1 MLKYVAKRLGQAVLT
16 LFIIITIIFC
26 LLRLMPE
33 EGYLGANYDKMSD
46 IQRETILTEMGLR
59 DPLPVQ
65 LMKFYQGL
73 LQGDFGTSWIYR
85 PNVAITEILADKA
98 PISIRMGL
106 MAMGISLVVG
116 IPLGVLMT
124 RFKGNF
130 PDKLGMGFVVLVMA
144 IPQAVY
150 HLFIQTYLTD
160 FFSLP
165 MLFKEPNMM
174 SWILP
179 TVSLSLYNT
188 ATFALWMRRYMVDE
202 LNKDYVRLAR
212 AKGVKNAVIMGA
224 HVFPNAFVPLIQT
237 IPTLILQTAMGSI
250 YVESLYSVPGMGGLL
265 VDVIQRQDNAMVQA
279 LVLIYAAL
287 GILGLL
293 LGDILMG
300 LCDPRITFAEKGGSR

>member
-26 LLRLMPE
+26 LLRMMPE
-33 EGYLGANYDKMSD
+33 EGYLGANYDKMSE
-46 IQRETILTEMGLR
+46 IQKETILTEMGLR

-65 LMKFYQGL
+65 LLKFYQGL
-73 LQGDFGTSWIYR
+73 LKGDFGTSWIYR

-98 PISIRMGL
+98 PVSIRMGL
-106 MAMGISLVVG
+106 MAIGISLVVG

-124 RFKGNF
+124 RFKGHI
-130 PDKLGMGFVVLVMA
+130 PDKLGMAFVVLVMA

-160 FFSLP
+160 ALSLP
-165 MLFKEPNMM
+165 MLFKEANLM

-212 AKGVKNAVIMGA
+212 AKGVKNSVIMA
-224 HVFPNAFVPLIQT
+224 SHVFPNAFVPLIQT

-293 LGDILMG
+293 LGDLMMG
-300 LCDPRITFAEKGGSR
+300 LCDPRITFAEKGGAR

>member
-1 MLKYVAKRLGQAVLT
+1 MLKYIAKRLLQSVLT

-46 IQRETILTEMGLR
+46 IQRETILTELGLR
-59 DPLPVQ
+59 DPLP
-65 LMKFYQGL
+65 
-73 LQGDFGTSWIYR
+73 
-85 PNVAITEILADKA
+85 VAITEILADKA

>member
-1 MLKYVAKRLGQAVLT
+1 
-16 LFIIITIIFC
+16 
-26 LLRLMPE
+26 
-33 EGYLGANYDKMSD
+33 
-46 IQRETILTEMGLR
+46 MGLR

>member
-1 MLKYVAKRLGQAVLT
+1 MFKYIVKRLLQSILT
-16 LFIIITIIFC
+16 LFIIVTIIFC

-33 EGYLGANYDKMSD
+33 EGYLGPNFDKMSEV
-46 IQRETILTEMGLR
+46 QKETILTQMGLR

-65 LMKFYQGL
+65 LGKFYGGL
-73 LQGDFGTSWIYR
+73 LRGNLGVSWIYR
-85 PNVAITEILADKA
+85 PNVPISEILAPKI
-98 PISIRMGL
+98 PISVRMGV
-106 MAMGISLVVG
+106 MAVG
-116 IPLGVLMT
+116 IAILVGLPLGVVMT
-124 RFKGNF
+124 RFKGHI
-130 PDKLGMGFVVLVMA
+130 PDRLGMAFVVLVMA

-160 FFSLP
+160 AFSLP
-165 MLFKEPNMM
+165 MLFKEANVM

-188 ATFALWMRRYMVDE
+188 ATLALWMRRYMVDE

-212 AKGVKNAVIMGA
+212 AKGVKNSVIMA
-224 HVFPNAFVPLIQT
+224 THVFPNAFVPLIQT
-237 IPTLILQTAMGSI
+237 IPTMILSTAIGSI

-265 VDVIQRQDNAMVQA
+265 VDVIQRQDNTMVQA

-293 LGDILMG
+293 LGDLLMG
-300 LCDPRITFAEKGGSR
+300 LCDPRITFAEKGGAR

>member
-1 MLKYVAKRLGQAVLT
+1 MLKYIAKRLGQAVLT

-26 LLRLMPE
+26 LLRMMPE
-33 EGYLGANYDKMSD
+33 EGYLGANYDKMSEV
-46 IQRETILTEMGLR
+46 QRETILTQMGLR
-59 DPLPVQ
+59 DPVPVQ
-65 LMKFYQGL
+65 LAKFYQGL
-73 LQGDFGTSWIYR
+73 FHGDFGTSWIYR

-106 MAMGISLVVG
+106 MAVAISIVVG
-116 IPLGVLMT
+116 IPLGVVMT
-124 RFKGNF
+124 RFKGRF
-130 PDKLGMGFVVLVMA
+130 PDRLGMAFVVLVMA

-160 FFSLP
+160 AFSLP
-165 MLFKEPNMM
+165 MLFKEANAM

-179 TVSLSLYNT
+179 TISLSLYNT

-212 AKGVKNAVIMGA
+212 AKGVKNSVIMA
-224 HVFPNAFVPLIQT
+224 SHVFPNAFVPLIQT
-237 IPTLILQTAMGSI
+237 IPTLILSTAMGSI

-287 GILGLL
+287 GIIGLL
-293 LGDILMG
+293 LGDLLMG
-300 LCDPRITFAEKGGSR
+300 LCDPRITFAEKGGAR

>member
-1 MLKYVAKRLGQAVLT
+1 MLKYIAKRLVQSVLT

-26 LLRLMPE
+26 LLRMMPE
-33 EGYLGANYDKMSD
+33 EGYLGANYDKMSEV
-46 IQRETILTEMGLR
+46 QRETILTEMGLR
-59 DPLPVQ
+59 DPLFTQ
-65 LMKFYQGL
+65 LGKFYRGL
-73 LQGDFGTSWIYR
+73 LRGDFGTSWIYR
-85 PNVAITEILADKA
+85 PNVAITDILAEKA
-98 PISIRMGL
+98 PVSIQMGL
-106 MAMGISLVVG
+106 MAVAIAMVVG

-124 RFKGNF
+124 RFKGGI
-130 PDKLGMGFVVLVMA
+130 PDRLGMGFVVLVMA

-160 FFSLP
+160 ALSLP
-165 MLFKEPNMM
+165 MLFKEANVM

-212 AKGVKNAVIMGA
+212 AKGVKNSVIMA
-224 HVFPNAFVPLIQT
+224 SHVFPNAFVPLIQT
-237 IPTLILQTAMGSI
+237 IPTMILSTAMGSI

-287 GILGLL
+287 GIIGLL
-293 LGDILMG
+293 LGDLLMG
-300 LCDPRITFAEKGGSR
+300 VCDPRITFVEKGGAR

>member
-1 MLKYVAKRLGQAVLT
+1 MLKYIAKRLGQAVLT

-26 LLRLMPE
+26 LLRMMPE
-33 EGYLGANYDKMSD
+33 EGYLGANYDKMSEL
-46 IQRETILTEMGLR
+46 QRETILTEMGLR
-59 DPLPVQ
+59 DPVPVQ
-65 LMKFYQGL
+65 LAKFYRDL
-73 LQGDFGTSWIYR
+73 LHGNFGTSWIYR

-98 PISIRMGL
+98 PVSIRMGL
-106 MAMGISLVVG
+106 MAIGISLVVG

-124 RFKGNF
+124 RFKGNI

-160 FFSLP
+160 AFSLP
-165 MLFKEPNMM
+165 MLFKEANLM

-179 TVSLSLYNT
+179 TISLSLYNT

-212 AKGVKNAVIMGA
+212 AKGVKNSVIMA
-224 HVFPNAFVPLIQT
+224 SHVFPNAFVPLIQT

>member
-1 MLKYVAKRLGQAVLT
+1 MLKYIAKRLGQAVLT

-26 LLRLMPE
+26 LLRMMPE
-33 EGYLGANYDKMSD
+33 EGYLGANYDKMSE
-46 IQRETILTEMGLR
+46 IQRETILTQMGLR
-59 DPLPVQ
+59 DPVPVQ

-73 LQGDFGTSWIYR
+73 MHGDFGTSWIYR
-85 PNVAITEILADKA
+85 PNVAITEILAGKA

-106 MAMGISLVVG
+106 MAVGISMVVG
-116 IPLGVLMT
+116 IPLGILMT
-124 RFKGNF
+124 RFKGHI
-130 PDKLGMGFVVLVMA
+130 PDKLGMAFVVLVMA

-160 FFSLP
+160 AFGLP
-165 MLFKEPNMM
+165 MLFKEANVM

-179 TVSLSLYNT
+179 TISLSLYNT

-212 AKGVKNAVIMGA
+212 AKGVKNSVIMA
-224 HVFPNAFVPLIQT
+224 SHVFPNAFVPLIQT
-237 IPTLILQTAMGSI
+237 IPTLILSTAMGSI

-265 VDVIQRQDNAMVQA
+265 VDVIQRQDNTMVQA

-287 GILGLL
+287 GIIGLL
-293 LGDILMG
+293 LGDLLMG
-300 LCDPRITFAEKGGSR
+300 LCDPRITFVEKGGAR

>member
-1 MLKYVAKRLGQAVLT
+1 MLKYIAKRLGQAVLT

-26 LLRLMPE
+26 LLRMMPE
-33 EGYLGANYDKMSD
+33 EGYLGANYDKMSEL
-46 IQRETILTEMGLR
+46 QRETILTEMGLR
-59 DPLPVQ
+59 DPVPVQ
-65 LMKFYQGL
+65 LAKFYRDL
-73 LQGDFGTSWIYR
+73 LHGNFGTSWIYR

-98 PISIRMGL
+98 PVSIRMGL
-106 MAMGISLVVG
+106 MAIGISLVVG

-124 RFKGNF
+124 RFKGHI
-130 PDKLGMGFVVLVMA
+130 PDKLGMAFVVLVMA

-160 FFSLP
+160 ALSLP
-165 MLFKEPNMM
+165 MLFKEANVM

-212 AKGVKNAVIMGA
+212 AKGVKNSVIMA
-224 HVFPNAFVPLIQT
+224 SHVFPNAFVPLIQT
-237 IPTLILQTAMGSI
+237 IPTMILSTAMGSI

-287 GILGLL
+287 GIIGLL
-293 LGDILMG
+293 LGDLLMG
-300 LCDPRITFAEKGGSR
+300 ACDPRITFAGKGGAR

>member
-1 MLKYVAKRLGQAVLT
+1 
-16 LFIIITIIFC
+16 
-26 LLRLMPE
+26 
-33 EGYLGANYDKMSD
+33 
-46 IQRETILTEMGLR
+46 MGLR

-65 LMKFYQGL
+65 LLKFYQGL
-73 LQGDFGTSWIYR
+73 LKGDFGTSWIYR

-98 PISIRMGL
+98 PVSIRMGL
-106 MAMGISLVVG
+106 MAMGISLVAG

-124 RFKGNF
+124 RFKGNI

-160 FFSLP
+160 AFSLP
-165 MLFKEPNMM
+165 MLFKEANLM

-212 AKGVKNAVIMGA
+212 AKGVKNSVIMA
-224 HVFPNAFVPLIQT
+224 SHVFPNAFVPLIQT

-293 LGDILMG
+293 LGDLMMG
-300 LCDPRITFAEKGGSR
+300 LCDPRITFAEKGGAR

>member
-1 MLKYVAKRLGQAVLT
+1 MLKYIAKRLLQSVLT

-106 MAMGISLVVG
+106 MAMG

>member
-1 MLKYVAKRLGQAVLT
+1 MLKYIAKRLGQAVLT

-26 LLRLMPE
+26 LLRMMPE
-33 EGYLGANYDKMSD
+33 EGYLGANYDKMSEL
-46 IQRETILTEMGLR
+46 QRETILTEMGLR
-59 DPLPVQ
+59 DPVPVQ
-65 LMKFYQGL
+65 LAKFYRDL
-73 LQGDFGTSWIYR
+73 LHGNFGTSWIYR

-98 PISIRMGL
+98 PVSIRMGL
-106 MAMGISLVVG
+106 MAIGISLVVG

-124 RFKGNF
+124 RFKGHI
-130 PDKLGMGFVVLVMA
+130 PDKLGMAFVVLVMA

-160 FFSLP
+160 ALSLP
-165 MLFKEPNMM
+165 MLFKEANVM

-212 AKGVKNAVIMGA
+212 AKGVKNSVIMA
-224 HVFPNAFVPLIQT
+224 SHVFPNAFVPLIQT

-287 GILGLL
+287 GIIGLL
-293 LGDILMG
+293 LGDLMMG
-300 LCDPRITFAEKGGSR
+300 LCDPRITFAEKGGAR

>member
-16 LFIIITIIFC
+16 LFIIIAIIFC
-26 LLRLMPE
+26 LLRMMPE
-33 EGYLGANYDKMSD
+33 EGYLGANYDKMSE
-46 IQRETILTEMGLR
+46 IQKETILTEMGLR

-65 LMKFYQGL
+65 LLKFYQGL
-73 LQGDFGTSWIYR
+73 LKGDFGTSWIYR

-98 PISIRMGL
+98 PVSIRMGL
-106 MAMGISLVVG
+106 MAMGISLVAG

-124 RFKGNF
+124 RFKGNI

-160 FFSLP
+160 AFSLP
-165 MLFKEPNMM
+165 MLFKEANLM

-212 AKGVKNAVIMGA
+212 AKGVKNSVIMA
-224 HVFPNAFVPLIQT
+224 SHVFPNAFVPLIQT

-293 LGDILMG
+293 LGDLMMG
-300 LCDPRITFAEKGGSR
+300 LCDPRITFAEKGGAR

>member
-1 MLKYVAKRLGQAVLT
+1 
-16 LFIIITIIFC
+16 
-26 LLRLMPE
+26 MPE

-124 RFKGNF
+124 RFKGNI

-160 FFSLP
+160 AFSLP
-165 MLFKEPNMM
+165 MLFKEANLM

-212 AKGVKNAVIMGA
+212 AKGVKNSVIMA
-224 HVFPNAFVPLIQT
+224 SHVFPNAFVPLIQT

-293 LGDILMG
+293 LGDLMMG
-300 LCDPRITFAEKGGSR
+300 LCDPRITFAEKGGAR

>member
-1 MLKYVAKRLGQAVLT
+1 MLKYIAKRLLQSVLT

-160 FFSLP
+160 ALSLP
-165 MLFKEPNMM
+165 MLFKEANVM

>member
-26 LLRLMPE
+26 LLRMMPE
-33 EGYLGANYDKMSD
+33 EGYLGANYDKMSE
-46 IQRETILTEMGLR
+46 IQKETILTEMGLR

-65 LMKFYQGL
+65 LLKFYQGL
-73 LQGDFGTSWIYR
+73 LKGDFGTSWIYR

-98 PISIRMGL
+98 PVSIRMGL
-106 MAMGISLVVG
+106 MAMGISLVAG

-124 RFKGNF
+124 RFKGNI

-160 FFSLP
+160 AFSLP
-165 MLFKEPNMM
+165 MLFKEANLM

-202 LNKDYVRLAR
+202 STKDYIRLAR
-212 AKGVKNAVIMGA
+212 VKGMKSSDIMRK
-224 HVFPNAFVPLIQT
+224 HVLKNAFVPLAQY
-237 IPTLILQTAMGSI
+237 IPASLLLTVGGSML
-250 YVESLYSVPGMGGLL
+250 VERFFSVPGMGTLMIDAINRYDTN
-265 VDVIQRQDNAMVQA
+265 VVQA
-279 LVLIYAAL
+279 CVFIYAGL
-287 GILGLL
+287 GILGVF
-293 LGDILMG
+293 LGDILMM
-300 LCDPRITFAEKGGSR
+300 LLDPRIKLVGGGSGR

>member
-26 LLRLMPE
+26 LLRMMPE
-33 EGYLGANYDKMSD
+33 EGYLGANYDKMSE
-46 IQRETILTEMGLR
+46 IQKETILTEMGLR

-65 LMKFYQGL
+65 LLKFYQGL
-73 LQGDFGTSWIYR
+73 LKGDFGTSWIYR

-98 PISIRMGL
+98 PVSIRMWL
-106 MAMGISLVVG
+106 MAMVKSLVSC
-116 IPLGVLMT
+116 IPMGVLMT
-124 RFKGNF
+124 RFKGNI

-160 FFSLP
+160 AFSLP
-165 MLFKEPNMM
+165 MLFKEANLM

-212 AKGVKNAVIMGA
+212 AKGVKNSVIMA
-224 HVFPNAFVPLIQT
+224 SHVFPNAFVPLIQT

-293 LGDILMG
+293 LGDLMMG
-300 LCDPRITFAEKGGSR
+300 LCDPRITFAEKGGAR

>member
-26 LLRLMPE
+26 LLRMMPE
-33 EGYLGANYDKMSD
+33 EGYLGANYDKMSEV
-46 IQRETILTEMGLR
+46 QRETILTEMGLR
-59 DPLPVQ
+59 DPLLTQ
-65 LMKFYQGL
+65 LGKFYRGL
-73 LQGDFGTSWIYR
+73 LRGDFGTSWIYR
-85 PNVAITEILADKA
+85 PNVAITDILAEKA
-98 PISIRMGL
+98 PVSIQMGL
-106 MAMGISLVVG
+106 MAVAIAMVVG

-124 RFKGNF
+124 RFKGGI
-130 PDKLGMGFVVLVMA
+130 PDRLGMGFVVLVMA

-160 FFSLP
+160 FFHLP
-165 MLFKEPNMM
+165 MLFKGPNLM

-179 TVSLSLYNT
+179 TISLSLYNT

-212 AKGVKNAVIMGA
+212 AKGVKNAVIMGS

-237 IPTLILQTAMGSI
+237 IPTMILSTAMGSI

-265 VDVIQRQDNAMVQA
+265 VEVIQRQDNTMVQA

-287 GILGLL
+287 GIIGLL
-293 LGDILMG
+293 LGDLLMG
-300 LCDPRITFAEKGGSR
+300 LCDPRITFVEKGGAR

>member
-1 MLKYVAKRLGQAVLT
+1 MLKYIAKRLGQAVLT

-26 LLRLMPE
+26 LLRMMPE
-33 EGYLGANYDKMSD
+33 EGYLGANYDKMSEL
-46 IQRETILTEMGLR
+46 QRETILTEMGLR
-59 DPLPVQ
+59 DPVPVQ
-65 LMKFYQGL
+65 LAKFYRDL
-73 LQGDFGTSWIYR
+73 LHGNFGTSWIYR

-98 PISIRMGL
+98 PVSIRMGL
-106 MAMGISLVVG
+106 MAIGISLVVG

-124 RFKGNF
+124 RFKGHI
-130 PDKLGMGFVVLVMA
+130 PDKLGMAFVVLVMA

-160 FFSLP
+160 ALSLP
-165 MLFKEPNMM
+165 MLFKEANVM

-212 AKGVKNAVIMGA
+212 AKGVKNSVIMA
-224 HVFPNAFVPLIQT
+224 SHVFPNAFVPLIQT
-237 IPTLILQTAMGSI
+237 IPTMILSTAMGSI

-265 VDVIQRQDNAMVQA
+265 VDVIQREYIAMVLA

-287 GILGLL
+287 GIIVIL
-293 LGDILMG
+293 LGYLLM
-300 LCDPRITFAEKGGSR
+300 CVCYQRMTFV

>member
-1 MLKYVAKRLGQAVLT
+1 MLKYIAKRLGQAVLT

-26 LLRLMPE
+26 LLRMMPE
-33 EGYLGANYDKMSD
+33 EGYLGANYDKMSEL
-46 IQRETILTEMGLR
+46 QRETILTEMGLR
-59 DPLPVQ
+59 DPVPVQ
-65 LMKFYQGL
+65 LAKFYRDL
-73 LQGDFGTSWIYR
+73 LHGNFGTSWIYR

-98 PISIRMGL
+98 PVSIRMGL
-106 MAMGISLVVG
+106 MAIGISLVVG

-124 RFKGNF
+124 RFKGHI
-130 PDKLGMGFVVLVMA
+130 PDKLGMAFVVLVMA

-160 FFSLP
+160 ALSLP
-165 MLFKEPNMM
+165 MLFKEANVM

-212 AKGVKNAVIMGA
+212 AKGVKNSVIMA
-224 HVFPNAFVPLIQT
+224 SHVFPNAFVPLIQT
-237 IPTLILQTAMGSI
+237 IPTMILSTAMGSI

-293 LGDILMG
+293 LGDLMMG
-300 LCDPRITFAEKGGSR
+300 LCDPRITFAEKGGAR

>member
-1 MLKYVAKRLGQAVLT
+1 MLKYIAKRLGQAVLT

-26 LLRLMPE
+26 LLRMMPE
-33 EGYLGANYDKMSD
+33 EGYLGANYDKMSEL
-46 IQRETILTEMGLR
+46 QRETILTEMGLR
-59 DPLPVQ
+59 DPVPVQ
-65 LMKFYQGL
+65 LAKFYRDL
-73 LQGDFGTSWIYR
+73 LHGNFGTSWIYR

-98 PISIRMGL
+98 PVSIRMGL
-106 MAMGISLVVG
+106 MAIGISLVVG

-124 RFKGNF
+124 RFKGHI
-130 PDKLGMGFVVLVMA
+130 PDKLGMAFVVLVMA

-160 FFSLP
+160 ALSLP
-165 MLFKEPNMM
+165 MLFKEANVM

-212 AKGVKNAVIMGA
+212 AKGVKNSVIMA
-224 HVFPNAFVPLIQT
+224 SHVFPNAFVPLIQT

-293 LGDILMG
+293 LGDLMMG
-300 LCDPRITFAEKGGSR
+300 LCDPRITFAEKGGAR

>member
-1 MLKYVAKRLGQAVLT
+1 MLKYIAKRLVQSVLT

-26 LLRLMPE
+26 LLRMMPE
-33 EGYLGANYDKMSD
+33 EGYLGANYDKMSEV
-46 IQRETILTEMGLR
+46 QRETILTEMGLR
-59 DPLPVQ
+59 DPLLTQ
-65 LMKFYQGL
+65 LGKFYQGL
-73 LQGDFGTSWIYR
+73 LRGDFGTSWIYR
-85 PNVAITEILADKA
+85 PNVAITDILAEKA
-98 PISIRMGL
+98 PVSIKMGL
-106 MAMGISLVVG
+106 MAVAIAMVVG